1 MTELETQLMT
11 ALRRLSAQYETEQ
24 RQHAEERQRD
34 SEELE
39 ALRQRVER
47 QTADNEALRRH
58 CERQAGQIE
67 ALQQRVE
74 QLGGQV
80 TYLAQDY
87 RTLAE
92 TLRGLWT

>member
-11 ALRRLSAQYETEQ
+11 ALRRLSAQFETEQ

-34 SEELE
+34 SEQLE

-47 QTADNEALRRH
+47 LTADNEAL
-58 CERQAGQIE
+58 
-67 ALQQRVE
+67 QQRIE
-74 QLGGQV
+74 RLSGQV

-92 TLRGLWT
+92 RLREPWS